1 MSSTPSDPHG
11 PDTAHGT
18 PPVCPRHP
26 GRAAYVHCSSCRRPA
41 CLDCQRPGPAAGPLC
56 VDCAAQGGAPAGT
69 TTSPAA
75 VGSPGPG
82 GVGMA
87 GAAGRGAPA
96 RRRTGL
102 AAAPVTWTLIAVTVA
117 AYVAQWT
124 TRDTVPGVTEA
135 LWYAGLYTSPFGLEP
150 WRMATYALVHD
161 LSGPTHLILNMLALW
176 VIGRV
181 LEPALGWWRFAALY
195 VLSAVGGA
203 VFALWVSDPLQPV
216 VGASGAVYGMFAA
229 LFLVTRVRGG
239 QVRSIAVLIGLNLVI
254 SFLLPGISW
263 QVHVGGLITGAVVAL
278 VYSLAGGL
286 RPGRASAPS
295 AGAQAAGLVLV
306 AAVLAVL
313 TVLGADRIGL
323 DAVLR

>member
-1 MSSTPSDPHG
+1 MGITPSDPHG

-26 GRAAYVHCSSCRRPA
+26 GRAAYVRCASCRRPA

-56 VDCAAQGGAPAGT
+56 VDCASGALAGPGT
-69 TTSPAA
+69 TSSPAA
-75 VGSPGPG
+75 GTA
-82 GVGMA
+82 GVP
-87 GAAGRGAPA
+87 APA
-96 RRRTGL
+96 RRRTGP
-102 AAAPVTWTLIAVTVA
+102 AASPVTWILLAATVL
-117 AYVAQWT
+117 AYVAQWA
-124 TRDTVPGVTEA
+124 TRDRVPGVTEA
-135 LWYAGLYTSPFGLEP
+135 LWYAGLYTSPFGMEP

-161 LSGPTHLILNMLALW
+161 VSGPTHVVLNMLALW

-239 QVRSIAVLIGLNLVI
+239 QVRSIAVLIGLNLVV

-263 QVHVGGLITGAVVAL
+263 QVHVGGLLTGAVVAL
-278 VYSLAGGL
+278 VFSLAGGL
-286 RPGRASAPS
+286 RPGRAKAPS
-295 AGAQAAGLVLV
+295 AGAQAAGLVVV
-306 AAVLAVL
+306 AAALAAL
-313 TVLGADRIGL
+313 TVLGAGRIGL
-323 DAVLR
+323 EAVLR